1 MLLSSD
7 LHIIISHAL
16 VMIKF
21 KCMVW
26 LNIPNNQRFFFLMTT
41 SVVKDKLGTRVR
53 QGTPK
58 MPLKP

>member
-26 LNIPNNQRFFFLMTT
+26 LNIPNNQSVFFFFFN
-41 SVVKDKLGTRVR
+41 DNQCIQR
-53 QGTPK
+53 QVGHPSEARHA
-58 MPLKP
+58 